1 MAGLTWSYP
10 ATDHGEIPAQKGG
23 RAAPS
28 IALAVATAHKHDAKG
43 TVKASKSLSGQRGSS
58 LVCAHCHGLPSQ
70 ESVCRSVFAT
80 KPPPIFVEGLCSS
93 WGMLNPSRQCRPS
106 STLLRSLINPA
117 LRLGKLH
124 CKWKLCWTLLE
135 QREAGGVMCINKLHQ
150 CRMVDGL
157 GLWHLPV
164 LGTVEQT
171 QQRLVLPHPPR
182 FSPCSCKELTLPPAL

>member
-1 MAGLTWSYP
+1 M
-10 ATDHGEIPAQKGG
+10 
-23 RAAPS
+23 
-28 IALAVATAHKHDAKG
+28 
-43 TVKASKSLSGQRGSS
+43 
-58 LVCAHCHGLPSQ
+58 CAHCHGLRHQ

-117 LRLGKLH
+117 LGLGKLH

-135 QREAGGVMCINKLHQ
+135 LHEAGGVMCINKLHQ

-171 QQRLVLPHPPR
+171 QQRLVLPHPLR